1 MSKNTKFLELLKEL
15 DINIPEEILS
25 GKLQAVLIN
34 QKLSTFTFLFE
45 FPVVPKVEFLN
56 ELINKIQQIYLKKFK
71 IKEIKFN
78 FIYKNKFIKESSLE
92 EYYNYIVTKL
102 SEYRPHFSMFNAFT
116 KNFSNSKVVFYVG
129 CNNDQKV
136 ILQFIEAFK
145 KGFAIYGLDFI
156 NIETDI
162 SPFEKSIEEE
172 IKIKMDNISASI
184 KREQI
189 MFDGLKEKSP
199 NRGSAPLRS
208 RKSKLPINGEA
219 TPLIDL
225 PSTNAQLVEYQQKH
239 NSNNFVVEGDLI
251 KAEIRAVTGYNLFQ
265 GVIYDGE
272 SSLVLKSFISE
283 NNSDHLAF
291 YQANCIEGKKI
302 KAYGLLQYDK
312 YSKDLTLS
320 VQDVVPLGEASK
332 KSRTDTYPEK
342 RVELHA
348 HTKMSAQDSVMDINE
363 YVELAKNFGHKA
375 LTVTDHVSLQGLPD
389 FELACNNADIKPIF
403 GLEGNLVLKDEY
415 NICLTEADVD
425 ISLEDASFVV
435 YDLETT
441 GLSSNYNEIIEI
453 SAVRIRHGIL
463 LDEFSTFVKP
473 RKPIPKFITN
483 FTQISND
490 DVRNAKSIEEV
501 LPEFLSFIGSSILV
515 AHNARFDNSMLY
527 ANLKNI
533 GLYSKDFPTIDTLQL
548 ARNFYSDKVKRFNLK
563 ALSKFFDV
571 DLVQHHRAI
580 YDTRATAGIFLRML
594 NELKERKITTYNS
607 INKNISDDAY
617 QTIIPYHLTLLAK
630 NRKGIVNLNKIV
642 SDSSTIH
649 FHKEPRIL
657 EDFLKNHREGL
668 LIGSGCQ
675 NGEVFITAFNGSEEK
690 LKEVIN
696 FYDYIEVQ
704 PPKHYRYLFS
714 ETFKVFDEDEETEN
728 NSLLEEQKELEEEYM
743 GYVYET
749 IKKIIKVSKE
759 LNKPVVATG
768 DVHHL
773 NKEDVMLRAMFVEAP
788 QVGGGI
794 HYLARVGELV
804 PQYYMSTNEMMNE
817 FSFLD
822 NDVAFEIIVKNS
834 NYIANMIET
843 FTLFPKGLYAPSD
856 NFFADKGIPSMKESC
871 MQLTYSNAKKIYGE
885 NIPKYIIERLEK
897 ELNSIIGNNYA
908 PIYYVSYLL
917 VKHSTDAGYV
927 VGSRGSVGSSLVA
940 TFMNITEV
948 NPLLPHYVCK
958 KCQYSAFKFTQKQ
971 KEKYGINN
979 YPEYIEQA
987 LQNTGNGYDLP
998 ENNCPVCGHL
1008 LKGDGMDIPFETF
1021 LGFSGEKIP
1030 DIDLNFSGEYQNVA
1044 HDYIRDLFGE
1054 EKAFRA
1060 GTISTVASKTAYGYV
1075 KKYLEKHE
1083 IQIRQSEV
1091 DRLSKKIEGVK
1102 RSTGQ
1107 HPGGIVVI
1115 PKEIDVTDIIAIQYP
1130 SDNLESTWRTTHY
1143 DYHKFEDNLLKLDIL
1158 GHDDPTMV
1166 KYLMDFVKEN
1176 PNEFPFTDVDEIPL
1190 SDPKVLS
1197 LFNSVKALG
1206 VEKEQILQEIGT
1218 SGLPEFGTRTAKD
1231 MLKDINPSKVEQL
1244 IKTSGISHGTDVWNN
1259 NQRDYLLGIG
1269 SNKEP
1274 IPFEQLIGCRD
1285 DIMVYLIKMG
1295 MPEFDAFTIMER
1307 VRKGKSLTI
1316 EQESEMR
1323 AYNIPDWYILSCK
1336 KIQYMFPKAH
1346 AAAYVIMALRIG
1358 WFKIHHPIYYYSSF
1372 FSIRCTAFDVEVM
1385 AGGYEKIKNKIME
1398 LQKVISQRNAKQ
1410 KDLDLFDT
1418 LTVALEMTARGF
1430 HFEMTNLKKSDWK
1443 NFNIEGNKLYLPF
1456 NTIDS
1461 LGNTTAKSIVEARKE
1476 AMFTSKNDFKKRT
1489 KVSSTVLERMDRMGI
1504 LDGLPDDDQTT
1515 LF

>member
-1 MSKNTKFLELLKEL
+1 MSKNTKFLDLLKEL
-15 DINIPEEILS
+15 DINITEEILA
-25 GKLQAVLIN
+25 GELKAVLIN
-34 QKLSTFTFLFE
+34 SKLSTFTFSFKL
-45 FPVVPKVEFLN
+45 PVVPKVEFLN
-56 ELINKIQQIYLKKFK
+56 ELIAKIQHVYINKFK

-78 FIYKNKFIKESSLE
+78 FIYKDQRIKESYLE
-92 EYYNYIVTKL
+92 DYYNYIVAKL
-102 SEYRPHFSMFNAFT
+102 SEYKPHFSMFNVFT
-116 KNFSNSKVVFYVG
+116 KNFSDSKIVFYVG
-129 CNNDQKV
+129 CNNDRKV
-136 ILQFIEAFK
+136 IGQFIEAFK
-145 KGFAIYGLDFI
+145 KGFSIYSLGFI
-156 NIETDI
+156 NIDIDI

-172 IKIKMDNISASI
+172 VKEKMDKISASI
-184 KREQI
+184 AREQKAYDSI
-189 MFDGLKEKSP
+189 IEKNP
-199 NRGSAPLRS
+199 NRGGTPLRN
-208 RKSKLPINGEA
+208 RKSRLPINGPA
-219 TPLIDL
+219 TRLIDL
-225 PSTNAQLVEYQQKH
+225 PSTNAQLVEYQQKN

-291 YQANCIEGKKI
+291 YQTNCNEGKRI
-302 KAYGLLQYDK
+302 KAFGLLQYDK

-320 VQDVVPLGEASK
+320 VQDVVPLGDAVK
-332 KSRTDTYPEK
+332 KNRADNYPEK

-348 HTKMSAQDSVMDINE
+348 HTKMSAQDGVMDVNE
-363 YVELAKNFGHKA
+363 YVELAKIFGHKA
-375 LTVTDHVSLQGLPD
+375 LAVTDHVSLQALPD
-389 FELACNNADIKPIF
+389 FEAACIKADIKPIF
-403 GLEGNLVLKDEY
+403 GLEGCLVKRDDY
-415 NICLTEADVD
+415 NICLSDLDEDVNL
-425 ISLEDASFVV
+425 SDASFVV

-453 SAVRIRHGIL
+453 AAVRIKHGIM
-463 LDEFSTFVKP
+463 LDEFSAFVKP
-473 RKPIPKFITN
+473 NKPIPKFITN
-483 FTQISND
+483 FTNISND
-490 DVRNAKSIEEV
+490 DVRGAKSIEEV
-501 LPEFLSFIGSSILV
+501 LPEFLNFIGSSILV

-533 GLYSKDFPTIDTLQL
+533 GLYFNPLPTIDTLQL
-548 ARNFYSDKVKRFNLK
+548 ARIFYADRVKRFNLK

-580 YDTRATAGIFLRML
+580 YDTRATAAIFIKML
-594 NELKERKITTYNS
+594 NELKEKNINTYNS
-607 INKNISDDAY
+607 INKNITEDAY
-617 QTIIPYHLTLLAK
+617 KTVIPYHLTLLAK
-630 NRKGIVNLNKIV
+630 NRDGIVNLNKIV
-642 SDSSTIH
+642 SDSSTVH
-649 FHKEPRIL
+649 FYKEPRII
-657 EDFLKNHREGL
+657 EDYLINHRNGL
-668 LIGSGCQ
+668 LLGSGCQ

-690 LKEVIN
+690 LKEVIS

-704 PPKHYRYLFS
+704 PPKHYRYIFS
-714 ETFKVFDEDEETEN
+714 DVFKVYDEDEESN
-728 NSLLEEQKELEEEYM
+728 NTSFTEEQKELEEEYM
-743 GYVYET
+743 SYVYDA
-749 IKKIIKVSKE
+749 INKIIKVSKE
-759 LNKPVVATG
+759 LNKIVVATG

-794 HYLARVGELV
+794 HYLARAGELV
-804 PQYYMSTNEMMNE
+804 PQYFMSTDEMLYE

-822 NDVAFEIIVKNS
+822 NDLAFEIVVKNT
-834 NYIANMIET
+834 NYIADLVEIYP
-843 FTLFPKGLYAPSD
+843 LFPNGLYAPSD
-856 NFFADKGIPSMKESC
+856 NFFEDKGINSMKDACIE
-871 MQLTYSNAKKIYGE
+871 LTYATAKKIYGN
-885 NIPKYIIERLEK
+885 NIPKYILERLDK
-897 ELNSIIGNNYA
+897 ELASIIGNNYA

-917 VKHSTDAGYV
+917 VKHSTDAGYI

-958 KCQYSAFKFTQKQ
+958 HCQYSAFKFTEKQ
-971 KEKYGINN
+971 KTKYGIDP
-979 YPEYIEQA
+979 YPDYIENA
-987 LQNTGNGYDLP
+987 LKITGNGYDLP
-998 ENNCPVCGHL
+998 ENKCPVCNNL

-1030 DIDLNFSGEYQNVA
+1030 DIDLNFSGEYQNIA

-1083 IQIRQSEV
+1083 IQIRQCEI

-1115 PKEIDVTDIIAIQYP
+1115 PKEVDVTDIIAIQYP
-1130 SDNLESTWRTTHY
+1130 SDNTESAWRTTHY

-1166 KYLMDFVKEN
+1166 KYLMDYVTEN
-1176 PNEFPFTDVDEIPL
+1176 PNEFPFSTVDEIPL
-1190 SDPKVLS
+1190 SDPDVLS

-1206 VEKEQILQEIGT
+1206 VTKEQVLQEIGT

-1231 MLKDINPSKVEQL
+1231 MLKDINPNKVEQL

-1269 SNKEP
+1269 SNMEP

-1307 VRKGKSLTI
+1307 VRKGKGLSM
-1316 EQESEMR
+1316 EQERDML
-1323 AYNIPDWYILSCK
+1323 AYNVPDWYISSCK

-1358 WFKIHHPIYYYSSF
+1358 WFKIHNPIYYYSSY

-1385 AGGYEKIKNKIME
+1385 AGGYEKIKNKIIE
-1398 LQKVISQRNAKQ
+1398 LQKVVSQRRAKQ
-1410 KDLDLFDT
+1410 KDLDLLDT

-1430 HFEMTNLKKSDWK
+1430 SFAMTDLNKSDWK

-1456 NTIDS
+1456 NSIDS
-1461 LGNTTAKSIVEARKE
+1461 LGDTTAKSIINAREEAK
-1476 AMFTSKNDFKKRT
+1476 FSSKADFKKRT
-1489 KVSSTVLERMDRMGI
+1489 RVSSTVLERMDRMSI
-1504 LDGLPDDDQTT
+1504 LDDLPTDDQST